1 MKSSSEPS
9 AGLPVVLCDWRGS
22 NAGAVGT
29 TITVGVKN
37 SQIMICYCKEGL
49 KHF

>member
-29 TITVGVKN
+29 TITIGVKN
-37 SQIMICYCKEGL
+37 SQSMICYCEEGL